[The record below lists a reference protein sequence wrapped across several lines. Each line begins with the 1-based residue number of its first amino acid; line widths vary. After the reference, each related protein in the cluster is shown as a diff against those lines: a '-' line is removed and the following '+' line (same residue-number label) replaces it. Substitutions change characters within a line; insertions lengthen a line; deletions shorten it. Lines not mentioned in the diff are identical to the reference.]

1 VCLCRQNII
10 TFTYHQQP
18 DRYLGRK
25 QGVWK
30 LQMRGSE
37 GGHRAAEAAFRKEN
51 VQRETQAIILLST
64 KR

>member
-1 VCLCRQNII
+1 
-10 TFTYHQQP
+10 
-18 DRYLGRK
+18 
-25 QGVWK
+25 
-30 LQMRGSE
+30 MRGSE